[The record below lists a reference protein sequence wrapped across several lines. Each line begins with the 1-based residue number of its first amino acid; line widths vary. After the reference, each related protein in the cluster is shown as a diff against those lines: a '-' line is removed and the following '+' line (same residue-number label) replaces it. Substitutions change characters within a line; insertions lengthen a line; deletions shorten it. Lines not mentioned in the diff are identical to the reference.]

1 VQLPEFKL
9 NTTFVLTDLLGRV
22 MLSTLLLENPAEL
35 HIASLTNG
43 VYFAQLRYDDKV
55 QNLGKVLIMR

>member
-1 VQLPEFKL
+1 MPEFKL

-22 MLSTLLLENPAEL
+22 VLLTSLLENPAEL
-35 HIASLTNG
+35 HIASLTAG
-43 VYFAQLRYDDKV
+43 VYFVQLRYDDKV